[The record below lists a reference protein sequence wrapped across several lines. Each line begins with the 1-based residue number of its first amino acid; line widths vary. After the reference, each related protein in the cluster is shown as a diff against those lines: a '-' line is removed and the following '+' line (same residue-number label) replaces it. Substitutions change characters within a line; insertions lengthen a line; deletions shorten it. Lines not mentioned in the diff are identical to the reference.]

1 MKKALA
7 IMWLIGNIVWAGSVW
22 NAPDASLYTVK
33 VEEGDVLLVVFS
45 EKTVLKLKED
55 QKRSGN
61 ENSTPLYGRGG
72 VLNFYPEG
80 EVVEQTTRKGQ
91 RQYSLSEEKRLV
103 LPARVISKEGK
114 WLRLEGRFQSEIGGQ
129 IYSFL
134 FQGEAMM
141 RFVQANMTI
150 PSSAL
155 YNLRFQ
161 LVQEDKTREP
171 FLTEADLIFKTNYT
185 DIRTN
190 LVVSNAITN
199 LVVETNQSAYELVLK
214 GIAEEKKKTL
224 ILQYLNRIVDLIFRE

>member
-1 MKKALA
+1 MNKVLA
-7 IMWLIGNIVWAGSVW
+7 IIGLTGNILWAGSVW
-22 NAPDASLYTVK
+22 NTPEASLYTVK

-45 EKTVLKLKED
+45 DKTVLKLKED
-55 QKRSGN
+55 QKRSAN

-80 EVVEQTTRKGQ
+80 EVVEQSTRKGQ
-91 RQYSLSEEKRLV
+91 RQYSLSEEKKFV

-161 LVQEDKTREP
+161 LVQEDKTKDP
-171 FLTEADLIFKTNYT
+171 FLAETDLVFKTNYT

-190 LVVSNAITN
+190 LVVSNALTN

-214 GIAEEKKKTL
+214 GIAEDKKKTL
-224 ILQYLNRIVDLIFRE
+224 ILQYLNRLVELIFRE